1 MENRKTGLYFGSFN
15 PVHIGH
21 LAIANYM
28 VEYSDLDE
36 IWFVVSPQNPL
47 KSKSSLLADHHRI
60 RLVEIALGD
69 DLRFRVSDIE
79 TKLPQPSYTIDTLA
93 YLREKYPG
101 RNFGLIMGGD
111 NIFTLH
117 KWKNAM
123 QIVSNTH
130 LYVYPRKVEHSDHM
144 PELEEIIAA
153 AQISIVEAPLIDISG
168 TFIRE
173 AIRSGKDIRHFL
185 PPGVWDYIKEM
196 HFYE

>member
-1 MENRKTGLYFGSFN
+1 MESKKTGLYFGSFN

-21 LAIANYM
+21 LAIANYI
-28 VEYSDLDE
+28 VEYSDMDE

-47 KSKSSLLADHHRI
+47 KSKSSLLEDHHRI

-69 DLRFRVSDIE
+69 DFRFRVSDIE
-79 TKLPQPSYTIDTLA
+79 TKLPQPSYTIDTLT
-93 YLREKYPG
+93 YLRERHPG
-101 RNFGLIMGGD
+101 RQFILIMGGD
-111 NIFTLH
+111 NVFTLH

-123 QIVSNTH
+123 EIVKSTP
-130 LYVYPRKVEHSDHM
+130 LYVYPRKVEHGDHR

-153 AQISIVEAPLIDISG
+153 STISLVEAPLIDISG

-185 PPGVWDYIKEM
+185 PTGVWDYIKEM